1 MLLGRAA
8 PSEARELRGRRRLE
22 ALWDEWN
29 PRLQA
34 GRITRRYFKPNGY
47 GASLFAVGREHCR
60 AGLGVR
66 PRRGAAAFF
75 EARGADG
82 LETIAAVHGSCDVA
96 AHAPTKR
103 VLAKFAC
110 DGRVR

>member
-1 MLLGRAA
+1 M
-8 PSEARELRGRRRLE
+8 
-22 ALWDEWN
+22 
-29 PRLQA
+29 
-34 GRITRRYFKPNGY
+34 
-47 GASLFAVGREHCR
+47 
-60 AGLGVR
+60 R

-96 AHAPTKR
+96 ADAPTKR

>member
-1 MLLGRAA
+1 MSAAQLLA
-8 PSEARELRGRRRLE
+8 
-22 ALWDEWN
+22 
-29 PRLQA
+29 
-34 GRITRRYFKPNGY
+34 
-47 GASLFAVGREHCR
+47 
-60 AGLGVR
+60 LGVR

-75 EARGADG
+75 EARGTDG

-96 AHAPTKR
+96 ADAPTKR